1 MATLTV
7 QTVTRAG
14 VDLAAAFVTPA
25 AGGDEWAN
33 TGQEYL
39 HVRNASGSPITVTL
53 DIKNAPDGLA
63 VTDKTVSVPATTGH
77 QVIGPFPV
85 GNYNDSTTGLAKATC
100 SATASVTVAVVKCPA
115 A

>member
-7 QTVTRAG
+7 TTVTRAG
-14 VDLAAAFVTPA
+14 VDLAAAFVA
-25 AGGDEWAN
+25 AASGGDEFAN

-39 HVRNASGSPITVTL
+39 HVKNASGSPITVTL
-53 DIKNAPDGLA
+53 DIKNAPDGLT
-63 VTDKTVSVPATTGH
+63 VTDRTVTVGATTGH

-85 GNYNDSTTGLAKATC
+85 GNYNDSTSNLAKVTY
-100 SATASVTVAVVKCPA
+100 SAVTSVTVAVVKCPA